1 MAGESVF
8 NPSMVKPPTRRSLE
22 DLGRRLL
29 ALEAALGVTITGGS
43 TLDRAYT
50 DQQDANHSL
59 EDKQY
64 AETLLDN
71 RMYGPT
77 GLDLAALVAAANAL
91 VGTDIGAIENPD
103 MFASDLIVARH
114 LLAGS
119 VTGESIRATGSITTG
134 GTGSRIQII
143 GSDNPA
149 TTSIRSIAGPPIQ
162 LNLPHGDWNGTGVPT
177 PIARLKYTNGI
188 LLTGAETMEVVGVAT
203 LGVADTVGAVGW
215 IPFDGVVGA
224 YTLGV
229 NDLDGLAPN
238 VGTFTTVSGH
248 DIILHDGVPETI
260 IFGTQAVVF
269 GGNIV
274 TDGDLI

>member
-8 NPSMVKPPTRRSLE
+8 NPSQVDPADRRALE
-22 DLGRRLL
+22 DLIRRLRL
-29 ALEAALGVTITGGS
+29 LEAELNTQVTGGS
-43 TLDRAYT
+43 QSDRAYT

-59 EDKQY
+59 EDRQY

-91 VGTDIGAIENPD
+91 IGTDIGAIENPD

-149 TTSIRSIAGPPIQ
+149 TTSIRSMAGPPMQ
-162 LNLPHGDWNGTGVPT
+162 LNAPHGDWNGTGVPT
-177 PIARLKYTNGI
+177 PTPRTK
-188 LLTGAETMEVVGVAT
+188 LTAGVLFEDKVGHGLEVVGVRLVDYADSVAGWIQFPFT
-203 LGVADTVGAVGW
+203 SGAVTFVAD
-215 IPFDGVVGA
+215 
-224 YTLGV
+224 
-229 NDLDGLAPN
+229 DLDTLAPHAEWFTASTGQEVALVHGETLVVDGPN
-238 VGTFTTVSGH
+238 LITFNGSLVSIGA
-248 DIILHDGVPETI
+248 LV
-260 IFGTQAVVF
+260 
-269 GGNIV
+269 
-274 TDGDLI
+274 